1 MKNLTLSIVVMI
13 LLVGLF
19 SSCKASKGCGLTSD
33 AQTIE
38 FNLAQESLVA
48 EIN

>member
-1 MKNLTLSIVVMI
+1 MKNLTLTIVVVI
-13 LLVGLF
+13 LLLGLF

-38 FNLAQESLVA
+38 YNISQATLVA
-48 EIN
+48 ENN